1 MANIL
6 SETSGAIITPLQSIW
21 IKIVEIIPNLIGAI
35 LVLIVGA
42 FVGVILGHAT
52 KVILE
57 KLKVDEMVRK
67 AKLSKAFGH
76 VHVPN
81 LIGEIVKWYILVLFL
96 APAVELVN
104 LGTLSAMLVKF
115 ALWLPSLIGAIL
127 IFLIGLA
134 GIHYLYATINEHTK
148 IRGAKS
154 ANKVLSWILGIIL
167 VIMVLRQIG
176 VDVSILENTFLLIIG
191 AFALGLALALG
202 ISLGLGLKKEGEGL
216 VKGLRKHF

>member
-21 IKIVEIIPNLIGAI
+21 LKIVEIIPNLIGAI

-52 KVILE
+52 KVVLE
-57 KLKVDEMVRK
+57 KLKVDEMIRK
-67 AKLSKAFGH
+67 AKLTKAVGH

-81 LIGEIVKWYILVLFL
+81 LIGEVVKWYILVLFL

-104 LGTLSAMLVKF
+104 LGALSAMLVKF

-127 IFLIGLA
+127 IFLLGLA
-134 GIHYLYATINEHTK
+134 GIHYLHATINEHTK
-148 IRGAKS
+148 LRGAKT
-154 ANKVLSWILGIIL
+154 ANKVLSWVLGIVLIL
-167 VIMVLRQIG
+167 LVLRQIG
-176 VDVSILENTFLLIIG
+176 MDVSILENTFLLVVG
-191 AFALGLALALG
+191 AFAVGIALAMG
-202 ISLGLGLKKEGEGL
+202 IGLGLGLKKEGEEL
-216 VKGLRKHF
+216 VRGMRKHL